1 VQRIAI
7 YLTAVL
13 LCVSLISCQKK
24 EGSAAKYHVIFSQC
38 NNAEPYRAAQN
49 DLMTRLWASKPDV
62 DFTITDAQQDSRK
75 QIEQISTIIRQKP
88 DLLIVAPNE
97 RAPLTEVMGEAM
109 KAGIPVICLE
119 RDIVEPNYTT
129 FIKCDNYAIGKSAG
143 QFIVDYLK
151 KKNGDAK
158 GSVVRLKGLL
168 GVQAEKDRNDGAAE
182 VFAANPGI
190 KIVHEGVANWLQ
202 QDAQDRMTEALNA
215 VPQIDVVY
223 ADNDPM
229 AVGAYLAA
237 KQKNRE
243 KEMIF
248 VGVDGLGGDAG
259 GIKHVIDGIE
269 AATFVYPLCVDKA
282 VEIGDKMLR
291 DSSFKPEKTYT
302 MDSMGVT
309 PDNAAALYKGG

>member
-1 VQRIAI
+1 
-7 YLTAVL
+7 
-13 LCVSLISCQKK
+13 
-24 EGSAAKYHVIFSQC
+24 
-38 NNAEPYRAAQN
+38 
-49 DLMTRLWASKPDV
+49 
-62 DFTITDAQQDSRK
+62 
-75 QIEQISTIIRQKP
+75 
-88 DLLIVAPNE
+88 
-97 RAPLTEVMGEAM
+97 
-109 KAGIPVICLE
+109 
-119 RDIVEPNYTT
+119 
-129 FIKCDNYAIGKSAG
+129 
-143 QFIVDYLK
+143 LK

-158 GSVVRLKGLL
+158 GNVVRIKGLL

-215 VPQIDVVY
+215 QPQIDVVY

-237 KQKNRE
+237 KAKGRE

-248 VGVDGLGGDAG
+248 VGVDGLNGEAG
-259 GIKHVIDGIE
+259 GIKHVIDGVE

-291 DSSFKPEKTYT
+291 DPSFKPEKTYT
-302 MDSMGVT
+302 MDSLAVT
-309 PDNAAALYKGG
+309 ADNAAALYKGG